1 MIYYVYH
8 DERNKMKFISRGI
21 EMEKKYVV
29 GVDLGG
35 TKIYTALV
43 DLEGSIIKEVTVKTE
58 ANKGETVVLEKL
70 LKTID
75 DVLEGTDINEVK
87 AIGIGSPGPLDVEKG
102 LIVYTPNLPFKNF
115 NIVQPIK
122 DRYKLDT
129 YLDNDANVATL
140 SEFMFGA
147 GKGSKNMVF
156 ITVST
161 GIGGGAIINGS
172 LFRGSTSNA
181 LEVGHTTVMKG
192 GPRCGCGNT
201 GCAEAVASGTAIMK
215 RAKEALESKVETSLN
230 SYDQVTAKEVFL
242 EAEKGDKVSKD
253 ILNDALSYLGITVAN
268 LANTFDPDKIVI
280 GGGVSEAG
288 RIVFDKIEEEMERRC
303 LKTIYNHCN
312 VEKAVLGNQA
322 GVLGAAA
329 LAILESK

>member
-1 MIYYVYH
+1 
-8 DERNKMKFISRGI
+8 
-21 EMEKKYVV
+21 MEKKYVV

-43 DLEGSIIKEVTVKTE
+43 DLEGNIVKEVTVKTE
-58 ANKGETVVLEKL
+58 AHKGESVVLEKL

-87 AIGIGSPGPLDVEKG
+87 AIGVGSPGPLDVENG

-122 DRYKLDT
+122 ERYKLDT

-140 SEFMFGA
+140 GEFMFGA
-147 GKGSKNMVF
+147 GKQSRNMIFV
-156 ITVST
+156 TVST

-181 LEVGHTTVMKG
+181 LEVGHTTIMKG

-215 RAKEALESKVETSLN
+215 RAKEALDSKVETSLRK
-230 SYDQVTAKEVFL
+230 YEEITAREVFL
-242 EAEKGDKVSKD
+242 EAENGDRVCED
-253 ILNDALSYLGITVAN
+253 ILNEALSYLGITISN
-268 LANTFDPDKIVI
+268 LANTFDPDKIVV
-280 GGGVSEAG
+280 GGGVSQAG
-288 RIVFDKIEEEMERRC
+288 KIVFEKIENEMQRRC
-303 LKTIYNHCN
+303 LKTIYNHCK
-312 VEKAVLGNQA
+312 VEKALLGGKA

>member
-1 MIYYVYH
+1 
-8 DERNKMKFISRGI
+8 
-21 EMEKKYVV
+21 MEKKYVV

-43 DLEGSIIKEVTVKTE
+43 NLDGQIIEEITIKTE
-58 ANKGETVVLEKL
+58 AEKGEKVVLDNI

-75 DVLEGTDINEVK
+75 KVLENVDRKEVK
-87 AIGIGSPGPLDVEKG
+87 AIGIGSPGPLDIEKG

-115 NIVQPIK
+115 ELVKPIK
-122 DRYKLDT
+122 ERYNIPT

-147 GKGSKNMVF
+147 GKGSKNMVYV
-156 ITVST
+156 TVST
-161 GIGGGAIINGS
+161 GVGGGAILNGNIY
-172 LFRGSTSNA
+172 RGSTANA
-181 LEVGHTTVMKG
+181 LEIGHITVMKG

-201 GCAEAVASGTAIMK
+201 GCVEALASGTAIMK
-215 RAKEALESKVETSLN
+215 RAKEALDSKVETSLRN
-230 SYDQVTAKEVFL
+230 YDNVTAKEVFI
-242 EAEKGDKVSKD
+242 EAERGDKVSKE
-253 ILNDALSYLGITVAN
+253 ILNDALSYLGIGIAN
-268 LANTFDPDKIVI
+268 IANSFDPDKIII

-288 RIVFDKIEEEMERRC
+288 KIVFDKIDEEMQRRC
-303 LKTIYNHCN
+303 LTTIYNHCK
-312 VEKAVLGNQA
+312 VEKALLGGKA